1 MTTMTNPTDLLKTVY
16 LGDRACKGLTI
27 DSWGKRLV
35 LHVNCISR
43 IRSQSGEWQFYTDE
57 DIPDG
62 LLVFTG
68 LDSIELAPS
77 GHVPNDAI
85 NSIDVKT
92 LSDDPLA
99 PLFLFEISVGSS
111 SGKGEVTEVTIKAV
125 GRDVHLENP
134 ARPGVV
140 IR

>member
-1 MTTMTNPTDLLKTVY
+1 MTTMTNPAAFLRTVY

-27 DSWGKRLV
+27 DSWGKRFV
-35 LHVNCISR
+35 LHVSCISR

-62 LLVFTG
+62 VLVFTG
-68 LDSIELAPS
+68 LDSIEFAPS
-77 GHVPNDAI
+77 GHVPNDAV

-111 SGKGEVTEVTIKAV
+111 GRQGDVTEVTIRVVA
-125 GRDVHLENP
+125 RDVHLENP
-134 ARPGVV
+134 SRPGIV

>member
-1 MTTMTNPTDLLKTVY
+1 MTMMTNPTELLKTVY

-35 LHVNCISR
+35 LRVSCISR
-43 IRSQSGEWQFYTDE
+43 IRSESGEWQFYTDE

-68 LDSIELAPS
+68 LDSIEFAPP

-85 NSIDVKT
+85 NSVDVIT
-92 LSDDPLA
+92 LSSDPVA
-99 PLFLFEISVGSS
+99 PLFLFQISVGSS
-111 SGKGEVTEVTIKAV
+111 SEKGKVTEVTIKVVAQ
-125 GRDVHLENP
+125 DVHLENP
-134 ARPGVV
+134 SRPGIVV
-140 IR
+140 R